1 MIPAHRKPQINL
13 QHEFYIKGSNTND
26 RVQKHSG
33 SLKTEFEIQYDSHD
47 DDTRWAPHP
56 AHRCDANLPNLHG
69 EDMAHSTVQPGG
81 SGCPIQDAQTSSK
94 SAGTQPAQ
102 EGYNNNPEYTN
113 TQQGLPDYGYT

>member
-1 MIPAHRKPQINL
+1 MFEYKWQSS
-13 QHEFYIKGSNTND
+13 K
-26 RVQKHSG
+26 KHSG
-33 SLKTEFEIQYDSHD
+33 RLKTEFEIQYDNHD
-47 DDTRWAPHP
+47 DGIRWAPHP

-113 TQQGLPDYGYT
+113 TQQVLPDFGYT